1 MIYYLMNK
9 DKPIAKLDVGRSY
22 ANIIEVYDDIL
33 GYVDNIQEWIGNRT
47 EPVNRSN
54 IHNLLKLAQIY
65 GKSEFLDVTKGIS
78 LIDTFWFK
86 SLDDKNTTWDKI
98 NPYRNEFNKDISE
111 VALNGVYT
119 GGNVKSPSPD
129 YKVDGSVDKCWKR
142 ENGEIYLY
150 KTAGEKWSGLA
161 GNRPWCE
168 YYASQVASALCID
181 PKHFVKYEIVVNK
194 TNEGY
199 LKPYVKCPIFTSEKF
214 GYAAIANTRF
224 SAMDLKELDKLMDD
238 RSRIILREMLILDS
252 LIVNFDRHQG
262 NYGFLVN
269 NDSYEILGMNPIFD
283 NDCSLGAMESL
294 QDKTKEQVYQNLIR
308 TREAKTDM
316 GGYIAQARWAM
327 TGEIRSNIKN
337 MYPFKFDRLPSNID
351 LDNKRIEF
359 MEYIVNSQIRAIFT
373 K

>member
-1 MIYYLMNK
+1 MYYYLMNK
-9 DKPIAKLDVGRSY
+9 DRPIAKLDIGTSY
-22 ANIIEVYDDIL
+22 AYIIEVYDNIP
-33 GYVDNIQEWIGNRT
+33 GYIGNIQEWIANRT
-47 EPVNRSN
+47 DPINRDKINS
-54 IHNLLKLAQIY
+54 LLKLAQIY
-65 GKSEFLDVTKGIS
+65 GKAEFLDITKGIS
-78 LIDTFWFK
+78 LTDTFWFK

-98 NPYRNEFNKDISE
+98 NPYRNRFSRIISE

-168 YYASQVASALCID
+168 YYASQVAEKLCID
-181 PKHFVKYEIVVNK
+181 KSHFVDYNIKVSK
-194 TNEGY
+194 TPNGF
-199 LKPYVKCPIFTSEKF
+199 LKPYVKCRMFTSEEF
-214 GYAAIANTRF
+214 GYAAIANTKF
-224 SAMDLKELDKLMDD
+224 SNMDLKNLDKIMDD
-238 RSRIILREMLILDS
+238 RSRLILREMLILDS
-252 LIVNFDRHQG
+252 IIVNFDRHQG

-269 NDSYEILGMNPIFD
+269 NDNYKILGMNPIFD

-327 TGEIRSNIKN
+327 TSNIASNIKN

-351 LDNKRIEF
+351 LDDKRIEF